1 MKYLQNSSLDP
12 HFNMAF
18 DEFCLEQLKADE
30 PVFYL
35 WQNRPSVIIGLNQS
49 AYAEVNLPYLKEK
62 GITLARR
69 VTGGGAVYHDLQNL
83 NYTITGRIRDI
94 EALSVL
100 AEEGTSSS
108 ASLRDPTG
116 PPKISDF
123 WGVDIRANAPED
135 APSSAYVETMA
146 RALRA
151 LGVPA
156 ELSGRNDILVDGR
169 KCSGYAK
176 RMSKDRLMIHGT
188 LMFDVDI
195 DTLTQ
200 ALAVPGSKLSAAG
213 VSSVRSR
220 VANLKDYL
228 PQFPD
233 IKAFQEALRRL
244 LAGDDEEIRLTEEQL
259 AQIEADADAKFRTW
273 EWNYGHSP
281 AASFQVKRKFSC
293 GTVEAAFSLRNGCI
307 DGLRFS
313 GDFLGNLPPDG
324 IERILQDCRYTRQAV
339 RSVLEGFPVGN
350 CFDRLTGDELADFL
364 LGG

>member
-1 MKYLQNSSLDP
+1 MKYLQNSSTDP
-12 HFNMAF
+12 HYNMAF
-18 DEFCLEQLKADE
+18 DEFCLEHLKADE

-49 AYAEVNLPYLKEK
+49 AYAEVNLPYLQEK
-62 GITLARR
+62 GIVLARR

-83 NYTITGRIRDI
+83 NYTITGRIRDL
-94 EALSVL
+94 E
-100 AEEGTSSS
+100 T
-108 ASLRDPTG
+108 DYP
-116 PPKISDF
+116 
-123 WGVDIRANAPED
+123 
-135 APSSAYVETMA
+135 AYVETMA
-146 RALRA
+146 RALRS

-188 LMFDVDI
+188 LMYDVDI
-195 DTLTQ
+195 DTLTK

-220 VANLKDYL
+220 VANLKEYL
-228 PQFPD
+228 PQFPT
-233 IKAFQEALRRL
+233 IQAFQEALQGL
-244 LAGDDEEIRLTEEQL
+244 LAGDDKEIRLTEDQL
-259 AQIEADADAKFRTW
+259 AQIEADAAGKFRTW

-281 AASFQVKRKFSC
+281 AASFQVHHKFPC
-293 GTVEAAFSLRNGCI
+293 GTVEAAFSLKNGCI

-313 GDFLGNLPPDG
+313 GDFLGNLPPDT
-324 IERILQDCRYTRQAV
+324 IESALQDCRYSREDILSVLQAV
-339 RSVLEGFPVGN
+339 KVDE
-350 CFDRLTGDELADFL
+350 CFDALSLEELTDFL

>member
-1 MKYLQNSSLDP
+1 MKYLLNSSTDP

-18 DEFCLEQLKADE
+18 DEFCLEHLKADE

-49 AYAEVNLPYLKEK
+49 AYAEVNLPYLQEK
-62 GITLARR
+62 GILLARR

-83 NYTITGRIRDI
+83 NYTITGRIRDL
-94 EALSVL
+94 EAISFG
-100 AEEGTSSS
+100 AEADTSSS
-108 ASLRDPTG
+108 ASLRDP
-116 PPKISDF
+116 
-123 WGVDIRANAPED
+123 IRANAPED
-135 APSSAYVETMA
+135 VPASAYVETMA

-188 LMFDVDI
+188 LMFNVDI

-233 IKAFQEALRRL
+233 IKAFQEALRQL
-244 LAGDDEEIRLTEEQL
+244 LAGDDEEIHLTAEQL
-259 AQIEADADAKFRTW
+259 ERIEADAAAKFRTW

-281 AASFQVKRKFSC
+281 SASFRVSRKFSC

-313 GDFLGNLPPDG
+313 GDFLGNLTPDG
-324 IERILQDCRYTRQAV
+324 IEKCLQDCRYTREDLLKT
-339 RSVLEGFPVGN
+339 LEGVRVGA
-350 CFDRLTGDELADFL
+350 CFDSLSAEELADLL